1 MDWSAF
7 GERLRSL
14 VGIKPRNDV
23 VSNLSFD
30 DFRRMFILGDGDDI
44 SPQTALQAIPVQA
57 CFALIAGGIT
67 SMPLRIVRREV
78 VNGVMT
84 QTPADSHDYWWLF
97 NEQPNDDCT
106 SALFW
111 EEIVKRKVLWG
122 RAFARIVRPN
132 VASNKIREL
141 VFVPNEN
148 VQVECAWDPV
158 RRRDVITRYLVRDG
172 KNTFGVLPADMLDF
186 RGRATVG
193 YPTMSD
199 ALYSARQ
206 AVAMVLTIEQYCAKF
221 FANGGMPRMVLSF
234 PSGVKLN
241 AEQQQLLREAYVRRL
256 GGADNAAVPFVLTDG
271 GDAKKLSFTAEEAQM
286 LDARKFQVIE
296 IARAFGVPPFMIG
309 ETEKTSAWGTG
320 IEQMSQG
327 FIRYTLGPH
336 ITAIEQELNRKLFGI
351 DRFFVD
357 FDEEAL
363 SRGDMKS
370 LGDWFRQAVGG
381 NNGPGF
387 MTVNEVRSRLKLP
400 PVDGGTD
407 IYVPAGGSNAQGTEP
422 AASPAGSEPGQAAT
436 V

>member
-1 MDWSAF
+1 
-7 GERLRSL
+7 
-14 VGIKPRNDV
+14 
-23 VSNLSFD
+23 
-30 DFRRMFILGDGDDI
+30 
-44 SPQTALQAIPVQA
+44 
-57 CFALIAGGIT
+57 
-67 SMPLRIVRREV
+67 
-78 VNGVMT
+78 
-84 QTPADSHDYWWLF
+84 
-97 NEQPNDDCT
+97 
-106 SALFW
+106 
-111 EEIVKRKVLWG
+111 
-122 RAFARIVRPN
+122 
-132 VASNKIREL
+132 
-141 VFVPNEN
+141 
-148 VQVECAWDPV
+148 
-158 RRRDVITRYLVRDG
+158 
-172 KNTFGVLPADMLDF
+172 
-186 RGRATVG
+186 
-193 YPTMSD
+193 
-199 ALYSARQ
+199 
-206 AVAMVLTIEQYCAKF
+206 
-221 FANGGMPRMVLSF
+221 MVLSF

-309 ETEKTSAWGTG
+309 ETEKNSAWGTG